1 MVVQTALPKQ
11 STVPK
16 ASPRLL
22 ALDGL
27 RGLTVLLMLLVNNVA
42 LDAATPDTLTHAPFG
57 GVNLADLVFP
67 WFLFCMGAAIPY
79 AHASFLKSGQPV
91 WAYVQK
97 ALVRSIVLFAIGL
110 FLTSALA
117 HAPVFALGVLQLIA
131 LAYLVAALIYV
142 ALPRTVPLLV
152 VAGVLLVGYWAALR
166 FVPVPGA
173 GPGIFEEDRNLL
185 LYLNQTY
192 LEPIGLRGLLSVIP
206 TTALALLGAVV
217 SRILR
222 SGGRGD
228 PKTTDPAARPVPI
241 SLELLALGT
250 VMALVGW
257 LWSFT
262 LPFSKTFWTSP
273 YILFSAGLGTLVIAL
288 FYGLFDLRGWRSLAF
303 PLTVPGSNALLAYV
317 APILFK
323 IWVLQGWSVGGQ
335 SLQKLWLNAMVGLSG
350 PVIGGWLY
358 TLSYIAA
365 WWLALLWLY
374 RRSLFLRV

>member
-1 MVVQTALPKQ
+1 
-11 STVPK
+11 
-16 ASPRLL
+16 
-22 ALDGL
+22 
-27 RGLTVLLMLLVNNVA
+27 LTVLLMLLVNNVA

-79 AHASFLKSGQPV
+79 AHASFLKSGQSV

-97 ALVRSIVLFAIGL
+97 ALGRSLALFAIGL

-142 ALPRTVPLLV
+142 ALPRTLPLLG
-152 VAGVLLVGYWAALR
+152 VAGLLLVGYWAALR
-166 FVPVPGA
+166 FVPIPGA

-206 TTALALLGAVV
+206 TAALALLGAVV

-228 PKTTDPAARPVPI
+228 PKTTDPAARPRPI
-241 SLELLALGT
+241 SLELLAFGIGMTLI
-250 VMALVGW
+250 GW
-257 LWSFT
+257 LWSFS

-273 YILFSAGLGTLVIAL
+273 YILFSAGLGTLLIAV
-288 FYGLFDLRGWRSLAF
+288 FYLLFDLKGWRWLAF
-303 PLTVPGSNALLAYV
+303 PLAVPGSNALLAYV

-323 IWVLQGWSVGGQ
+323 IWVLQGWSLGGQ
-335 SLQKLWLNAMVGLSG
+335 NLQKLWLNALVSLSG
-350 PVIGGWLY
+350 PITGGWLY
-358 TLSYIAA
+358 TLSYIAV
-365 WWLALLWLY
+365 WWLVLLWLY
-374 RRSLFLRV
+374 RRRVFLRV